1 MSTTQDTSAVD
12 KKKNTETTPSITY
25 ADYKKFILNYLLSI
39 IFTISITIFIIGTL
53 GLYTT
58 KVAQANIL
66 PDDIKLAPYTIIDR
80 IVKENPVNM
89 NVMRNS
95 TRM

>member
-39 IFTISITIFIIGTL
+39 IFTFSITIFIIGTL
-53 GLYTT
+53 
-58 KVAQANIL
+58 
-66 PDDIKLAPYTIIDR
+66 
-80 IVKENPVNM
+80 
-89 NVMRNS
+89 
-95 TRM
+95 